1 MWWNLMSL
9 AILAARLTA
18 GPWEPL
24 FNGRDL
30 TGWRTI
36 NGTAPFTVVAGTI
49 VGTTVV
55 GSPNSFLATDKIY
68 GDFIFECE
76 VKQAGGRSN
85 SGIQFRGVS
94 EAASE
99 SGRVRGYQLEIDPSE
114 RAWTGGIYDEARRGW
129 FYPVTLNPSAQSAY
143 HYGEWNQLRIE
154 AIGSSLR
161 TWVNGRPVAHVIDA
175 QTATGFLAL
184 QIHGIKNNAAA

>member
-1 MWWNLMSL
+1 MFTP
-9 AILAARLTA
+9 ARLVWKSFMGLALLTAQLVA
-18 GPWEPL
+18 GPWTPL
-24 FNGRDL
+24 LNGRDL

-68 GDFIFECE
+68 GDFVFECE

-94 EAASE
+94 EAAAE
-99 SGRVRGYQLEIDPSE
+99 NGRVRGVSAGDRSL
-114 RAWTGGIYDEARRGW
+114 GARLDRRN
-129 FYPVTLNPSAQSAY
+129 L
-143 HYGEWNQLRIE
+143 
-154 AIGSSLR
+154 
-161 TWVNGRPVAHVIDA
+161 
-175 QTATGFLAL
+175 
-184 QIHGIKNNAAA
+184 